1 MMAEALSVRNLSLS
15 FGSLQATR
23 DVTLSLPVGA
33 RAALIGPNG
42 AGKTTLVNLMSGA
55 LKPSSGTVFL
65 GKTDVTGVDQAGR
78 ARLGLMRSFQ
88 ITRLFKS
95 MTVADNLRI
104 SILQRG
110 DRSLSLF
117 RNVKRVDGLEE
128 EVYQALH
135 LLGLND
141 RADKRIT
148 ELAYGEQR
156 LVELAIAVAAKP
168 RVLLLDEPAAG
179 VPQSESSVIVRAV
192 EQLPKD
198 LAILLIEHDMDL
210 VFRLA
215 SHITVLVAG
224 GVLMQGTPNDVA
236 NDERVRQLYLGEK
249 SNGSH

>member
-1 MMAEALSVRNLSLS
+1 MAEALSVRNLSLS
-15 FGSLQATR
+15 FGNLQATR
-23 DVTLSLPVGA
+23 DVTMSLPVGA

-55 LKPSSGTVFL
+55 LKPSSGSVFL
-65 GKTDVTGVDQAGR
+65 GNTEVTGVDQAGR

-110 DRSLSLF
+110 DRTLSLF
-117 RNVKRVDGLEE
+117 RNVKRIDGLEE
-128 EVYQALH
+128 EVCQALN

-224 GVLMQGTPNDVA
+224 GVLMEGTPNDVA
-236 NDERVRQLYLGEK
+236 SDERVRQLYLGEK